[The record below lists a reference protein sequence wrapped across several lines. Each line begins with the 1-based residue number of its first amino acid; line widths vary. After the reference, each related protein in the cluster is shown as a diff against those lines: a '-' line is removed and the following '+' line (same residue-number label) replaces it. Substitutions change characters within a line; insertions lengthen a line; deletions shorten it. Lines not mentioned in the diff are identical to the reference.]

1 MPQLRETPAVA
12 VVGGGLAGMATAAA
26 LAGRGC
32 RVELFERRK
41 HLGGRASSFCD
52 RRSGLWTDHCR
63 HVALGCCTSFF
74 GFCRRLGLANAFA
87 RHETLTFIGPDG
99 RRHRFA
105 PSRWLPA
112 PLHLLPALWRL
123 RFLSADERIGIGRA
137 LRRLARA
144 PQPEDRGQVMATWL
158 RWQGQSDR
166 SIELF
171 WKVVL
176 VSALSESP
184 DRIAVPVARK
194 VFLDGMMASRGAHVM
209 YLPTEPLHEL
219 FHRRG
224 SRWLTGQ
231 GVALQLG
238 VPAEL
243 VFATGGRAGGI
254 VLDDGSRRA
263 FDFVVLAVPWHK
275 VRGLLPAAL
284 LARLPEMAPMRRF
297 ESAAITAVHL
307 ALDRP
312 MTPLPHAVMPGRL
325 SQWVFQGAAGEG
337 WHGYQVVISA
347 SHAHEGTTRDA
358 LIAQVHS
365 ELTAAFPRAA
375 GAELL
380 RARAVTHPAA
390 VFAPLPGIE
399 ECRPNQV
406 SAVDGLLF
414 AGDWTATGWPAT
426 MESAVRSGNLAA
438 EGVLRALGRPD
449 AILSAPA

>member
-1 MPQLRETPAVA
+1 MLELRETPAVA

-26 LAGRGC
+26 LAERGC
-32 RVELFERRK
+32 HVELFERRK

-52 RRSGLWTDHCR
+52 PKSGVWTDHCR

-74 GFCRRLGLANAFA
+74 DFCGRLGLTGAFA

-105 PSRWLPA
+105 PSRWLPP

-123 RFLSADERIGIGRA
+123 RFLSVDERIGIGRA

-144 PQPEDRGQVMATWL
+144 PQAEDRGQVMATWL
-158 RWQGQSDR
+158 RWHGQSDR

-176 VSALSESP
+176 VSALSESL

-209 YLPTEPLHEL
+209 HLPTEPLHEL
-219 FHRRG
+219 FHQRG
-224 SRWLTGQ
+224 SRWLAGH
-231 GVALQLG
+231 GVALRLG
-238 VPAEL
+238 VPTDH

-284 LARLPEMAPMRRF
+284 LARLPEMAPITRF
-297 ESAAITAVHL
+297 EAAAITAVHL
-307 ALDRP
+307 SFDRP
-312 MTPLPHAVMPGRL
+312 ITALPHAVMPGRL
-325 SQWVFQGAAGEG
+325 SQWLFQGAIGEG
-337 WHGYQVVISA
+337 WHGYEVVISA
-347 SHAHEGTTRDA
+347 SHTLAGITRDA

-365 ELTAAFPRAA
+365 ELTAAFPEAA
-375 GAELL
+375 RLPLRTALSIVAGQPVAVQSPAKKRPSTAE
-380 RARAVTHPAA
+380 T
-390 VFAPLPGIE
+390 
-399 ECRPNQV
+399 
-406 SAVDGLLF
+406 
-414 AGDWTATGWPAT
+414 
-426 MESAVRSGNLAA
+426 
-438 EGVLRALGRPD
+438 
-449 AILSAPA
+449 